1 MSSESKREI
10 KEIVW
15 ENLRWK
21 MDENF
26 EQFIA
31 NETILREKEKIR
43 ERSER
48 LKLGEQLK
56 LVEIR

>member
-31 NETILREKEKIR
+31 NETILREKEKR
-43 ERSER
+43 RKSE
-48 LKLGEQLK
+48 KE
-56 LVEIR
+56 VSS